1 MSEQHD
7 AQHGEQHVEHHGSQH
22 GAPHQAVSSDERGQ
36 GFPQILHDRARVSTE
51 ELVRL
56 LLTLSTAGVGVFF
69 IALTGKSD
77 PPLTSRQEVAVLVAL
92 VAMASATLCGMLS
105 WFADGRRNYLW
116 ATALQTKKNLKGDP
130 RDQLFVRRDFWLDL
144 ARRAYQLLMILF
156 AVGIA
161 ASLCYLVCRVLN

>member
-1 MSEQHD
+1 MTVQAEAHD
-7 AQHGEQHVEHHGSQH
+7 KAHDTEHRGE
-22 GAPHQAVSSDERGQ
+22 

-56 LLTLSTAGVGVFF
+56 LLTLSTAAVGVFF

-77 PPLTSRQEVAVLVAL
+77 PPLTPRQEVAVLVAL

-116 ATALQTKKNLKGDP
+116 ATALQTKKGPKDGP

-144 ARRAYQLLMILF
+144 AKRAYQLLMLLF
-156 AVGIA
+156 GVGIV
-161 ASLCYLVCRVLN
+161 ASLIYLVCRVLKL

>member
-1 MSEQHD
+1 MMSEQHEPQNGPAHG
-7 AQHGEQHVEHHGSQH
+7 AQHE
-22 GAPHQAVSSDERGQ
+22 AAASDERGQ

-69 IALTGKSD
+69 MALTGKSD
-77 PPLTSRQEVAVLVAL
+77 PPLTPRQEVAVLVAL
-92 VAMASATLCGMLS
+92 VAMSAATLCGMLS

-130 RDQLFVRRDFWLDL
+130 RDKLFMRRDFWLGL

-156 AVGIA
+156 AVGIV
-161 ASLCYLVCRVLN
+161 ASLVYLVCRVLNW

>member
-1 MSEQHD
+1 MSEHHD
-7 AQHGEQHVEHHGSQH
+7 ETPAD
-22 GAPHQAVSSDERGQ
+22 ARGQ

-77 PPLTSRQEVAVLVAL
+77 PPLTPRQEVAVLVAL
-92 VAMASATLCGMLS
+92 VAMAAATLFGMLS

-116 ATALQTKKNLKGDP
+116 ATALQTKKGKEDGP
-130 RDQLFVRRDFWLDL
+130 RDQLFVRRDFWLAL
-144 ARRAYQLLMILF
+144 ARRAYQLLMLLF
-156 AVGIA
+156 GVGIV
-161 ASLCYLVCRVLN
+161 ASLYYLVCRVLNW

>member
-1 MSEQHD
+1 MSELHD
-7 AQHGEQHVEHHGSQH
+7 ETPAD
-22 GAPHQAVSSDERGQ
+22 ARGQ

-77 PPLTSRQEVAVLVAL
+77 PPLTPRQEVAVLVAL
-92 VAMASATLCGMLS
+92 VAMAAATLCGMLS

-116 ATALQTKKNLKGDP
+116 ATALQTKKGKEDGP
-130 RDQLFVRRDFWLDL
+130 RDQLFVRRDFWLAL
-144 ARRAYQLLMILF
+144 ARRAYQLLMLLF
-156 AVGIA
+156 GVGIV
-161 ASLCYLVCRVLN
+161 ASLYYLVCRVLNW

>member
-1 MSEQHD
+1 MSEHHD
-7 AQHGEQHVEHHGSQH
+7 ETPAD
-22 GAPHQAVSSDERGQ
+22 ARGQ

-77 PPLTSRQEVAVLVAL
+77 PPLTPRQEVAVLVAL
-92 VAMASATLCGMLS
+92 VAMAAATLCGMLS

-116 ATALQTKKNLKGDP
+116 ATALQTKKGKEDGP
-130 RDQLFVRRDFWLDL
+130 RDQLFVRRDFWLAL
-144 ARRAYQLLMILF
+144 ARRAYQLLMLLF
-156 AVGIA
+156 GVGIV
-161 ASLCYLVCRVLN
+161 ASLYYLVCRVLNW